1 MILSGIDHEE
11 VIEDDVDWSAGVHD
25 REMTAWE
32 AGQLVG

>member
-11 VIEDDVDWSAGVHD
+11 VIEDDMDRSAGVHD